1 MKSVWS
7 VSSWNQCE
15 INIFLRSEGNKP
27 YFAVWWVFQNSCWFD
42 MIRTA
47 ITSHLAAGKI
57 VKLSEIHIKQMRR
70 SVAERKGLEL
80 VVETSHT
87 RRQAP
92 KVYIQLFRE
101 RLSEKNV
108 HARIPNG
115 NMEYNQYTVPDDSS
129 CRTYFCCFPLALANI
144 CPWPLVLFFQI
155 SFEEKLTQNH
165 PQYLSGLSHALFPR
179 TFLEIAVYVV

>member
-1 MKSVWS
+1 MPNITVFWRIRAHHCTRFEQSVEVVKFLLALNEGRLS
-7 VSSWNQCE
+7 LLLLFGVDKASEDSKYKFNDDLSWNQCE

-47 ITSHLAAGKI
+47 IASHLAEGKI

-92 KVYIQLFRE
+92 KVYI
-101 RLSEKNV
+101 
-108 HARIPNG
+108 
-115 NMEYNQYTVPDDSS
+115 
-129 CRTYFCCFPLALANI
+129 
-144 CPWPLVLFFQI
+144 
-155 SFEEKLTQNH
+155 
-165 PQYLSGLSHALFPR
+165 
-179 TFLEIAVYVV
+179 

>member
-1 MKSVWS
+1 
-7 VSSWNQCE
+7 
-15 INIFLRSEGNKP
+15 
-27 YFAVWWVFQNSCWFD
+27 

-92 KVYIQLFRE
+92 KVYI
-101 RLSEKNV
+101 
-108 HARIPNG
+108 
-115 NMEYNQYTVPDDSS
+115 
-129 CRTYFCCFPLALANI
+129 
-144 CPWPLVLFFQI
+144 
-155 SFEEKLTQNH
+155 
-165 PQYLSGLSHALFPR
+165 
-179 TFLEIAVYVV
+179 